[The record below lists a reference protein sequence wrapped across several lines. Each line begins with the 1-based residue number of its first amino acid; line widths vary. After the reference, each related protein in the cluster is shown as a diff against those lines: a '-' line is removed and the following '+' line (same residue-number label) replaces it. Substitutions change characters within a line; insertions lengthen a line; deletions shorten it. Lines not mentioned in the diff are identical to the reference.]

1 MGIEQ
6 IDVVDEDAEKRA
18 LGNRE
23 ELVRE
28 IASVLNRRCRE
39 NVSNTPDFI
48 LAEHMVQSLESFERT
63 SRTREGWYGTSL
75 VPAVGPEEALKRAL
89 EEGRA
94 SMSPELRARIE
105 RLKTVFES
113 KGLRWNEDVAID
125 LAILHGEEALD
136 DLERTVSQSTGQLTV
151 AEIDDLI
158 AEAGP
163 GCEEV
168 EKRLKRAQKGDRID

>member
-6 IDVVDEDAEKRA
+6 IDEAVEERA

-28 IASVLNRRCRE
+28 IASVLNRRSRE

-48 LAEHMVQSLESFERT
+48 LAEHMVQSLESFEAT

-75 VPAVGPEEALKRAL
+75 VPGQGIR
-89 EEGRA
+89 
-94 SMSPELRARIE
+94 
-105 RLKTVFES
+105 
-113 KGLRWNEDVAID
+113 
-125 LAILHGEEALD
+125 
-136 DLERTVSQSTGQLTV
+136 QSTGFQAELTV
-151 AEIDDLI
+151 DEVDDLI

-163 GCEEV
+163 GCEEID
-168 EKRLKRAQKGDRID
+168 KRLRRAQKGDRLD